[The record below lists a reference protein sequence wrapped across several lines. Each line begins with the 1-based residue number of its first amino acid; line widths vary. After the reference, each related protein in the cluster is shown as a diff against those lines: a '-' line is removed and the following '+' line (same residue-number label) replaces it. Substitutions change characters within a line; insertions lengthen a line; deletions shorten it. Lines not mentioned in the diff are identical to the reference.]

1 MSYFCRCTLRTQKK
15 PISERKGEDPIEHC
29 LHLCSA
35 HARLDMMALVL
46 MSPLPKHC
54 CMTTM
59 YVQKKQS
66 SIFGKFISSSRSR
79 YHWVNYCQILTSTG
93 LYMISKSV
101 PCFVCVSTHTTC
113 VCHTQVLRL
122 NVHLK

>member
-15 PISERKGEDPIEHC
+15 PISERKGEDPIEHW

-59 YVQKKQS
+59 YVQKNNHQFLES
-66 SIFGKFISSSRSR
+66 LFHRLDQDIIGSIIAKFL
-79 YHWVNYCQILTSTG
+79 QAL
-93 LYMISKSV
+93 
-101 PCFVCVSTHTTC
+101 VCT
-113 VCHTQVLRL
+113 
-122 NVHLK
+122 